1 MIKNMSREMIIH
13 GGVSHIVAYD
23 IRDDCAVQAL
33 HAARAYW
40 QGHSDIE
47 ALDEDHFVV
56 IVYADVT
63 SEVRHE
69 HK

>member
-1 MIKNMSREMIIH
+1 VNMSRELMIE
-13 GGVSHIVAYD
+13 GEVSHIVAYD
-23 IRDDCAVQAL
+23 LRDDYAVQAL
-33 HAARAYW
+33 HAERAYW

-56 IVYADVT
+56 VVYAAVT
-63 SEVRHE
+63 SEVRHG

>member
-1 MIKNMSREMIIH
+1 MIEIMLREKIIH
-13 GGVSHIVAYD
+13 GGVSHMVVYD
-23 IRDDCAVQAL
+23 LRDDYAVQSL
-33 HAARAYW
+33 HAARTNW
-40 QGHSDIE
+40 QGLSDIE

-56 IVYADVT
+56 IVYADVA